1 MAQVTEEMID
11 EYIQQQMGFHN
22 FWEYLL
28 YMDKDFFTKR
38 AFLEEVADALQWVY
52 EEYLQGRARV
62 ITISMPPR
70 SGKSY
75 IISLFCSWWLGHLPE
90 LAIMRNSSGASLYRK
105 LSYDTRKI
113 IKSLKFQ
120 NVFPTVKLSPD
131 KQDVR
136 GWNLTDSRQVAYFG
150 AGTDG
155 TIIGYGA
162 NLAIYDDLIPT
173 IWVAMN
179 DEALEK
185 IRRWKGADHNSRKE
199 LDCPEIGI
207 GTRWRTNDVI
217 GDEIEKGNVNKIFKI
232 SALIMDDPEYPEGK
246 SFCEHVNKTEFYLQE
261 KKNLDEDIFNA
272 EYQQEPAELKG
283 LMFPRKELHFYDPKN
298 IDVEKLSIF
307 RLGVID
313 PAKGGGDFY
322 AFIVGMLI
330 GRNIYIHDMIF
341 NQDDTESNEQASFD
355 FIKKNDINAVKFE
368 GNAAWF
374 LMAKSLRRR
383 LAAVNSN
390 CSIRIIDNTE
400 QKHTRILA
408 QGGFIKNNFW
418 FRSDWEQ
425 IPQYRKF
432 INQFCSYM
440 KDGTGKQH
448 DDGADAAAE
457 LAKYF
462 REHYKTLW

>member
-1 MAQVTEEMID
+1 MAEVTEEMID
-11 EYIQQQMGFHN
+11 EYIQQQLAYHN
-22 FWEYLL
+22 FWEYCL

-38 AFLEEVADALQWVY
+38 AFLEEVADALQLVY
-52 EEYLQGRARV
+52 EEYLAGRARA

-75 IISLFCSWWLGHLPE
+75 IISLFCSWYLGHIPQN
-90 LAIMRNSSGASLYRK
+90 AIMRNSSGASLYRK

-113 IKSLKFQ
+113 IKSLKYQ
-120 NVFPTVKLSPD
+120 AVFPNILLSPD

-136 GWNLTDSRQVAYFG
+136 GWNLIQSRQVAYFG

-179 DEALEK
+179 DEALAK
-185 IRRWKGADHNSRKE
+185 IRNWKGADHNSRKE

-232 SALIMDDPEYPEGK
+232 KALIMDNPEFPEGK
-246 SFCEHVNKTEFYLQE
+246 SFCEHVNKTSFYLQE
-261 KKNLDEDIFNA
+261 KKNLEPEIFDA

-283 LMFPRKELHFYDPKN
+283 LMFPKSELNFYDPKN
-298 IDVEKLSIF
+298 IDPSKLSTF
-307 RLGVID
+307 KLGVID

-322 AFIVGMLI
+322 AFIVGYLV
-330 GRNIYIHDMIF
+330 GKNIYIHDLIF
-341 NQDDTESNEQASFD
+341 NQEDTESNEVASFE
-355 FIKKNDINAVKFE
+355 FIQKNQINDVKFE

-383 LAAVNSN
+383 LQAVQSN
-390 CSIRIIDNTE
+390 CGIRIFDNHE
-400 QKHTRILA
+400 NKHTRILA

-418 FRSDWEQ
+418 FRSDYEQ

-432 INQFCSYM
+432 IVQFCQYM
-440 KDGTGKQH
+440 KDGTGKTH
-448 DDGADAAAE
+448 DDAPDAAAE
-457 LAKYF
+457 LAKYY
-462 REHYKTLW
+462 RELHKSLW